1 MRSDDFLNEVLNYD
15 KCPEGF
21 ETMYKEFLIFQ
32 DAAIATLK
40 EFHRVC
46 EKNSINYQLAYGSLL
61 GVIRDGGQIP
71 WDYDIDVIVPQEERQ
86 KLVESLKKD
95 LDDSYYFYSME
106 NHSNCRHMIMRLAPN
121 EYRSEALHVDVF
133 FLTGTPENEADRRVF
148 AKRMA
153 ELSEMRYGKCV
164 NIKEASM
171 GSFRRY
177 ISLFRRRK
185 LPLLFT
191 SLDKIDKEY
200 KKMCEKYS
208 SFGSTVCISAD
219 SYAEWADYPT
229 ELLWDTEIVDTAYGQ
244 IRIPVHYK
252 ELLELEYGD
261 YLSIPSLEDR
271 IGEVQKNYRRIKHY
285 NSISKR

>member
-1 MRSDDFLNEVLNYD
+1 
-15 KCPEGF
+15 
-21 ETMYKEFLIFQ
+21 
-32 DAAIATLK
+32 
-40 EFHRVC
+40 
-46 EKNSINYQLAYGSLL
+46 
-61 GVIRDGGQIP
+61 
-71 WDYDIDVIVPQEERQ
+71 
-86 KLVESLKKD
+86 
-95 LDDSYYFYSME
+95 
-106 NHSNCRHMIMRLAPN
+106 
-121 EYRSEALHVDVF
+121 
-133 FLTGTPENEADRRVF
+133 
-148 AKRMA
+148 MA